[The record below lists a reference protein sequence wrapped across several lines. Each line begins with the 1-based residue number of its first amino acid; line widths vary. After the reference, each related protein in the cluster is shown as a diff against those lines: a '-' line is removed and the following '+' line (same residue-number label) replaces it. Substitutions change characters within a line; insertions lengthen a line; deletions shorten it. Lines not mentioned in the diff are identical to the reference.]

1 MDLLQFLLALIH
13 TELFE
18 IKLALG
24 ALFGLCLG
32 LTGVGGGVLLIPM
45 LQIVCDMNPVLAV
58 GTASLIS
65 SLVKVLASVS
75 YIRANNVSWS
85 SAFYLF
91 AGALPVTLAIT
102 QVVVYFNQHP
112 LYSST
117 TNQIIN
123 IIIITVMLGSLIT
136 VLRQFLQQRQGVTVS
151 SGSISINTASSKKAA
166 VLSGM
171 FCGSVL
177 GSTGVGGGI
186 LLLPILNSALKVEI
200 KRAIGTSVVLALAL
214 SMITALGYLTGGQ
227 ADIYTATLFVLGSF
241 IGVPIASRIIQRCSS
256 NTIYVV
262 TLSIIAI
269 SVILILTK

>member
-1 MDLLQFLLALIH
+1 MDLLQFLFALMH

-75 YIRANNVSWS
+75 HIRANNVSWS

-136 VLRQFLQQRQGVTVS
+136 VLRQFLQQRQSVTVS

-214 SMITALGYLTGGQ
+214 SMITALGYLRGGQ